1 MRRAAGAA
9 AMVAGATLLT
19 TCSLLV
25 DSTGLVGGSRRDAA
39 ATSDVIVREGGGE
52 RQARFAEDWEDG
64 GARWVPEPAI
74 VRESCSTSFQ
84 RETILAG
91 GGRVGLATFLPVR
104 PGERLCLVAWIR
116 GSANTQPFL
125 GLRNGADGGR
135 HWLFGRLG
143 YDNGYDASAV
153 PVVSDGVWHWY
164 TAPFV
169 VDEDATELDIRDELY
184 SDGEAGAADFDDIRI
199 YEGDCP
205 TTPTGAPHACP

>member
-1 MRRAAGAA
+1 MRRVAVAAGT
-9 AMVAGATLLT
+9 VTGATLLT

-25 DSTGLVGGSRRDAA
+25 DSTGLVGGARRDGGAVA
-39 ATSDVIVREGGGE
+39 DVVVVEAGE
-52 RQARFAEDWEDG
+52 RQPRFAEDWEDG
-64 GARWVPEPAI
+64 GGRWIPEPAI
-74 VRESCSTSFQ
+74 ARESCSTSFQ

-91 GGRVGLATFLPVR
+91 GGRVGLARFLPVR

-135 HWLFGRLG
+135 HWLFGRAG

-153 PVVSDGVWHWY
+153 AVVSDGAWHWY
-164 TAPFV
+164 AAPFV
-169 VDEDATELDIRDELY
+169 VDDGVTEIDIRDELY
-184 SDGEAGAADFDDIRI
+184 EQGEAGAVDFDDIRL

-205 TTPTGAPHACP
+205 TVPTGAPHACP